1 MTLHFPSQLFT
12 TTSVK
17 KAAYRL
23 SDRLTFDFSVRPEG
37 VEVTLHPLKQMD
49 LTQLERLGNRFKTE
63 VLDNDLRE
71 QIGEETAQIRTAV
84 LAYAFSKTGLQ
95 DNQ

>member
-1 MTLHFPSQLFT
+1 M
-12 TTSVK
+12 
-17 KAAYRL
+17 
-23 SDRLTFDFSVRPEG
+23 
-37 VEVTLHPLKQMD
+37 EVTLHPLKQMD